1 MTFKHGISGN
11 PEGRPKGTGSRQ
23 QLFNSLVE
31 PHKEALFDTAISLAL
46 EGNEAMLRLF
56 LERMLPVRPADDSVA
71 LDLPGGDIKRADTVL
86 AYGEKIL
93 ISVSQGLL
101 TPQQA
106 KILMATL
113 EIQRKNIETAE
124 LVDRVA
130 AIETTLKQRR
140 KG

>member
-1 MTFKHGISGN
+1 MTFKPGESGN
-11 PEGRPKGTGSRQ
+11 IQGRPKGTGNRQ

-71 LDLPGGDIKRADTVL
+71 LDLPGGDIKRADAIL